1 MRKNENYDL
10 YAQRGN
16 NDKEIV
22 VRQLSDKTLVQ
33 VYKTD
38 FDIEKPDVFFSENN
52 IYALVIENNNVNI
65 FNNLNGERIGSFI

>member
-1 MRKNENYDL
+1 M
-10 YAQRGN
+10 
-16 NDKEIV
+16 
-22 VRQLSDKTLVQ
+22 SDKTLVQ

-52 IYALVIENNNVNI
+52 IYALVTENNNVNI